1 MNFELKVKAPQN
13 KPVSW
18 NYAELK
24 ANLETA
30 LTDYQNRVYT
40 EDTIAEAK
48 EDRAKLNKLKKAIND
63 ERIAREKE
71 FMQPFNEFKA
81 QAKELCEM
89 IDTAS
94 SGIGNQLEA
103 FEQKRLAEKTS
114 DIRVLFNDVASNY
127 DMPFITLDK
136 IMNDKWLNKS
146 TSDKA
151 IVEEITER
159 FEKAIK
165 DLEVIRKMPNYSFEA
180 EESYKTCLDLN
191 TALEEGEKI
200 SNIEVEKKKKLLFNA
215 ENDSDE
221 LFDVAFHCKVT
232 KRQAIALSEFCKENG
247 IVLQKI
253 SQTI

>member
-1 MNFELKVKAPQN
+1 MNFELKIQAPQN
-13 KPVSW
+13 KPVVW
-18 NYAELK
+18 NFAELR
-24 ANLETA
+24 ADLTTA
-30 LTDYQNRVYT
+30 LADYESRVYT

-71 FMQPFNEFKA
+71 YMQPFNEFKA
-81 QAKELCEM
+81 QAKELCDM

-94 SGIGNQLEA
+94 SGIGEQLDA
-103 FEQKRLAEKTS
+103 FEQKRLDEKTS
-114 DIRVLFNDVASNY
+114 HIQTLFNDVASNY
-127 DMPFITLDK
+127 DLPFITLDK
-136 IMNDKWLNKS
+136 VMNDKWLNKS

-151 IVEEITER
+151 IVEEITEH

-165 DLEVIRKMPNYSFEA
+165 DLEVIRKMPSYSFEA

-191 TALEEGEKI
+191 KALEEGEKI
-200 SNIEVEKKKKLLFNA
+200 SEIQQKKKKLIFNA

-232 KRQAIALSEFCKENG
+232 KRQAIALSVFCKENG
-247 IVLQKI
+247 IVLKQI
-253 SQTI
+253 SQTM

>member
-1 MNFELKVKAPQN
+1 MNFELKITMP
-13 KPVSW
+13 KPKPIVF
-18 NYAELK
+18 NFDELK
-24 ANLETA
+24 SDLTTA
-30 LTDYQNRVYT
+30 LADYNSRVYT

-71 FMQPFNEFKA
+71 YMQPFNEFKA
-81 QAKELCEM
+81 QAKELCDM

-94 SGIGNQLEA
+94 SGIGEQLEA
-103 FEQKRLAEKTS
+103 FEQKRLDEKTAHIKS
-114 DIRVLFNDVASNY
+114 LFDDVASNY
-127 DMPFITLDK
+127 DLPFITLDK

-165 DLEVIRKMPNYSFEA
+165 DLEVIRKMPSYSFEA

-191 TALEEGEKI
+191 KALEEGEKI
-200 SNIEVEKKKKLLFNA
+200 SEIQKKKNQEVTATADTEEKFDAKFTCLLTI
-215 ENDSDE
+215 D
-221 LFDVAFHCKVT
+221 
-232 KRQAIALSEFCKENG
+232 QAKALKKFCIENG
-247 IVLQKI
+247 IKLEQI
-253 SQTI
+253 

>member
-1 MNFELKVKAPQN
+1 MNFEIKIKVPTPQ
-13 KPVSW
+13 PVIF
-18 NYAELK
+18 NYEELR
-24 ANLETA
+24 ADLTTA
-30 LTDYQNRVYT
+30 LADYESRVYT

-71 FMQPFNEFKA
+71 YMQPFNEFKS

-94 SGIGNQLEA
+94 SGIGEQLDA
-103 FEQKRLAEKTS
+103 FEQKRVEEKTAHIQS
-114 DIRVLFNDVASNY
+114 LFDDVASNY
-127 DMPFITLDK
+127 DMPFITLEK

-146 TSDKA
+146 TSDKT

-200 SNIEVEKKKKLLFNA
+200 ADIQQKKNTANADGEKYEISFKCRMTVN
-215 ENDSDE
+215 
-221 LFDVAFHCKVT
+221 
-232 KRQAIALSEFCKENG
+232 QAKALKEFCKQNG
-247 IVLQKI
+247 IVLEQI
-253 SQTI
+253 

>member
-1 MNFELKVKAPQN
+1 
-13 KPVSW
+13 
-18 NYAELK
+18 
-24 ANLETA
+24 
-30 LTDYQNRVYT
+30 
-40 EDTIAEAK
+40 
-48 EDRAKLNKLKKAIND
+48 
-63 ERIAREKE
+63 
-71 FMQPFNEFKA
+71 MQPFNEFKA
-81 QAKELCEM
+81 QAKELCDM

-94 SGIGNQLEA
+94 SGIGEQLEA
-103 FEQKRLAEKTS
+103 FEQKRLDEKTS
-114 DIRVLFNDVASNY
+114 HIQTLFSDVASNY
-127 DMPFITLDK
+127 DIPFITLEK
-136 IMNDKWLNKS
+136 VMNDKWLNKS

>member
-1 MNFELKVKAPQN
+1 MNFELKVQAPQN
-13 KPVSW
+13 KPVVW
-18 NYAELK
+18 NFAELR
-24 ANLETA
+24 ADLTTA
-30 LTDYQNRVYT
+30 LADYQSRVYT

-71 FMQPFNEFKA
+71 YMQPFNEFKA
-81 QAKELCEM
+81 QAKELCDM

-94 SGIGNQLEA
+94 SGIGEQLEA

-114 DIRVLFNDVASNY
+114 DIRVLFKDVASNY
-127 DMPFITLDK
+127 DMPFITLEK

-151 IVEEITER
+151 IIEEITER

-165 DLEVIRKMPNYSFEA
+165 DLEVIRKMPKYAFEA

>member
-1 MNFELKVKAPQN
+1 MNFEVKVQMPKI
-13 KPVSW
+13 KPVIF
-18 NYAELK
+18 NFDELK
-24 ANLETA
+24 SDLTTA
-30 LTDYQNRVYT
+30 LADYQSRVYT

-71 FMQPFNEFKA
+71 YMQPFNEFKT
-81 QAKELCEM
+81 QAKELCDM

-94 SGIGNQLEA
+94 SGIGEQLEA

-114 DIRVLFNDVASNY
+114 HIRTLFNDVASNY
-127 DMPFITLDK
+127 DIPFITLEK
-136 IMNDKWLNKS
+136 VMNDKWLNKA

-165 DLEVIRKMPNYSFEA
+165 DLEVIRKMPSYSFEA

-200 SNIEVEKKKKLLFNA
+200 ADIQQKKNTANADGEKYEISFK
-215 ENDSDE
+215 
-221 LFDVAFHCKVT
+221 CKMTVN
-232 KRQAIALSEFCKENG
+232 QAMALKEFCKQNG
-247 IVLQKI
+247 IVLEQI
-253 SQTI
+253 

>member
-1 MNFELKVKAPQN
+1 MNFELKIQAPKT
-13 KPVSW
+13 KPVVW
-18 NYAELK
+18 NYEELK
-24 ANLETA
+24 SDLTTA
-30 LTDYQNRVYT
+30 LADYQSRVYT

-71 FMQPFNEFKA
+71 YMQPFNEFKA
-81 QAKELCEM
+81 QAKELCDM

-94 SGIGNQLEA
+94 SGIGEQLEA
-103 FEQKRLAEKTS
+103 FEQKRLDEKTS
-114 DIRVLFNDVASNY
+114 HIQSLFDDVASNY
-127 DMPFITLDK
+127 DLPFITLDK
-136 IMNDKWLNKS
+136 IMYGKWLNKS
-146 TSDKA
+146 TSDKT

>member
-1 MNFELKVKAPQN
+1 MNFELKVQAPKN
-13 KPVSW
+13 KPVVW
-18 NYAELK
+18 NYDSLK
-24 ANLETA
+24 ADLTTA

-71 FMQPFNEFKA
+71 YMQPFNEFKS
-81 QAKELCEM
+81 QAKELCDM

-94 SGIGNQLEA
+94 SDIGEQLEA
-103 FEQKRLAEKTS
+103 FEQNRIEEKRITIRELFSEIAAE
-114 DIRVLFNDVASNY
+114 Y
-127 DMPFITLDK
+127 DLPFITLEK
-136 IMNDKWLNKS
+136 VMNDKWLNKS

-151 IVEEITER
+151 IIEEIAER

-191 TALEEGEKI
+191 KALEEGEKI
-200 SNIEVEKKKKLLFNA
+200 SNIEAEKKKKLIFNA

-232 KRQAIALSEFCKENG
+232 KRQAYALSVFCKENG